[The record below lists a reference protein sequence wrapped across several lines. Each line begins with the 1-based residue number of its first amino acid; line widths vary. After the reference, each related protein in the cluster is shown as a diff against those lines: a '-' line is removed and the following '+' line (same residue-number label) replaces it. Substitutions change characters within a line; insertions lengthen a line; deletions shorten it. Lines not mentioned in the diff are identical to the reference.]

1 MGLHYSFVD
10 DESYGT
16 EDINNIT
23 GELTG
28 AGIAPFPTKDSYST
42 SDLNGLTSAL
52 VGSGTLTA
60 ANAPTR
66 RRAARLRSRRG

>member
-23 GELTG
+23 VELTR
-28 AGIAPFPTKDSYST
+28 ARIAPFPTKDSYST
-42 SDLNGLTSAL
+42 SD
-52 VGSGTLTA
+52 
-60 ANAPTR
+60 
-66 RRAARLRSRRG
+66 